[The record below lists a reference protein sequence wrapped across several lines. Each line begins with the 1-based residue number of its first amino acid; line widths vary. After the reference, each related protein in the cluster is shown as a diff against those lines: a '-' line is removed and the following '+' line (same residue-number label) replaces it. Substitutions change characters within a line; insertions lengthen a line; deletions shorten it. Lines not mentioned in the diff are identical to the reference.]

1 MNPHHTSTSSW
12 RLAIALSAAAC
23 LPLVAAPGDQKPKP
37 ANRNAPEPQVERD
50 SRPARPDPI
59 AESRTE
65 LRTWLGVATTP
76 VPSALSDHLE
86 LAEGFGVQ
94 VDYVADDSP
103 AAKADLR
110 PHDILT
116 KLDDQL
122 LTTPEHLAVLVRSK
136 KSGDKITLTLIRK
149 GAEETIDA
157 TLGENE
163 LPVQAQWPQTFGSQS
178 APPVMPHMNVE
189 EWNRHLQESQN
200 RMREWMEKA
209 APQQAPRQDR
219 PSEKRGGDHPDGHP
233 PLPLPHRDDQPA
245 PATTHPSGGNEKPPA
260 LSVRPGF
267 PIEVFSGA
275 GLIRIDNAEGE
286 VSIQVKNGEHSIKI
300 VNADGETVYEGEYD
314 PEKGAD
320 ALPEEAKKQ
329 LKVMKLDDLK
339 LLGVPKPGTSET
351 RTETKTEIKIEIGN
365 GNETP
370 IKPRNQNQERPL

>member
-1 MNPHHTSTSSW
+1 MNPHRQPSW
-12 RLAIALSAAAC
+12 KLALALSAAAC
-23 LPLVAAPGDQKPKP
+23 LPLAAAPGDQKPKQP
-37 ANRNAPEPQVERD
+37 LRKAPEAQTERD
-50 SRPARPDPI
+50 SRPERPAPA

-65 LRTWLGVATTP
+65 LRTWLGVATAP
-76 VPSALSDHLE
+76 VPSVLRDHLE

-94 VDYVADDSP
+94 VDYVAEGSP

-122 LTTPEHLAVLVRSK
+122 LTTPEHLATLVRSK
-136 KSGDKITLTLIRK
+136 KQGDKITLTLIRK
-149 GAEETIDA
+149 GAEETVDA

-163 LPVQAQWPQTFGSQS
+163 LPVQAEWPQSFGFHGQS
-178 APPVMPHMNVE
+178 PAPPHMNVE

-200 RMREWMEKA
+200 RIREWMERGS
-209 APQQAPRQDR
+209 APQEPRPVR
-219 PSEKRGGDHPDGHP
+219 PPQKKDDHPDAKP
-233 PLPLPHRDDQPA
+233 PLPLPHHDEKPKPTA
-245 PATTHPSGGNEKPPA
+245 THPSGGNEKPPA

-286 VSIQVKNGEHSIKI
+286 VSIQVKDGEHSIKI
-300 VNADGETVYEGEYD
+300 VNADGETVYEGDYD

-320 ALPEEAKKQ
+320 ALPEEARKQ

-339 LLGVPKPGTSET
+339 LLGVPKPGTVES
-351 RTETKTEIKIEIGN
+351 RSETKTEIKIEIGN
-365 GNETP
+365 GVE
-370 IKPRNQNQERPL
+370 KPQPKQNQNQERPL